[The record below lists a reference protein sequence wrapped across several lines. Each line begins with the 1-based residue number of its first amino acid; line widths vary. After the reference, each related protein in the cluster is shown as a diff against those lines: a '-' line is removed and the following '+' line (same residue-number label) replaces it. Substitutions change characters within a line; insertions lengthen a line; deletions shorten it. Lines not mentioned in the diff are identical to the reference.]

1 MQKKNKSTG
10 KLDKASKSLDTK
22 KTLSVI
28 GIQRMLENNIISES
42 LV

>member
-1 MQKKNKSTG
+1 M
-10 KLDKASKSLDTK
+10 DKASKSLDAK
-22 KTLSVI
+22 KTLSII

>member
-1 MQKKNKSTG
+1 M
-10 KLDKASKSLDTK
+10 DKASKSLDTK
-22 KTLSVI
+22 KNLSII